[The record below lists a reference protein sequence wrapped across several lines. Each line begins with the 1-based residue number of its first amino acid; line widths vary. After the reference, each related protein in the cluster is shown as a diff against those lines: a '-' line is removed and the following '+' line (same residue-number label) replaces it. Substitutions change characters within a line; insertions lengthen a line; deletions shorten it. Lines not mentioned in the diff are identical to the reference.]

1 MQCKLYLY
9 QLFLR
14 RQVRQGSGEGEDITI
29 SRRSLQGNA
38 EENLLLTTKRVI
50 TAALIAPQYVP
61 QALNDNDDD
70 VCDDDDDDDDK
81 LTIIMK
87 WLKVLPWKRSRS

>member
-38 EENLLLTTKRVI
+38 EENQLLKTKRVI

-61 QALNDNDDD
+61 PALNDNDDD
-70 VCDDDDDDDDK
+70 VCDDDDDDDDDDDK
-81 LTIIMK
+81 LTIITQ
-87 WLKVLPWKRSRS
+87 WLKVLP